1 MNITGMKYATIGP
14 ISVYF
19 PEKRENIDDLRK
31 EYPEWN
37 LDEIYEKTGV
47 FSRHISSEDEFCS
60 DMALA
65 AARKLFS
72 EHQIDPK
79 SIDFLLLCTQTPDY
93 PLPTTA
99 CLVQDRL
106 GLRTGCGALDFNLGC
121 SGYVYGLC
129 LADGLIR
136 TEVAKRILLIT
147 SEAYTKYIDSG
158 DRSLRTIFGDAAT
171 ATLVEAGP
179 VQSIRAFSLGTDG
192 SGADTLVAY
201 GKGARPESLSI
212 KPRHRRR
219 WASSLYMDGAELM
232 KFTIASIPPL
242 VEDLLAKVS
251 LTKDDIHLFLMH
263 QATRKMLEGLAACLG
278 VSLDKVPIMMENC
291 GNTVSSTL
299 PILIQEMRTAGKLT
313 PETANM
319 LLGFG
324 VGLSWGGAIWQDVWS
339 S

>member
-1 MNITGMKYATIGP
+1 MKYATIGP

-47 FSRHISSEDEFCS
+47 FSRCISSEDEFCS
-60 DMALA
+60 DMAIA

-72 EHQIDPK
+72 EHEIDPK
-79 SIDFLLLCTQTPDY
+79 DIDFLLLCTQTPDY

-242 VEDLLAKVS
+242 VEDLLEKVS
-251 LTKDDIHLFLMH
+251 LTKNEIDLFLMH

-299 PILIQEMRTAGKLT
+299 PILIQEMRTSGKLT
-313 PETANM
+313 PEMTNM

-324 VGLSWGGAIWQDVWS
+324 VGLSSGGAIWQDVWS